1 MSTIIAPPPVSND
14 PAPKSH
20 RARLIIV
27 AVIAAVIGSVFGI
40 VAVASMSGGPA
51 ASRPAATQP
60 AAPAAT
66 QPAAPATTQ
75 PAPPAVTRPAAHL
88 TDSVAQIVRYVTGY
102 KTVGGDTAMIVRVVG
117 TPSDNG
123 VTEYAILVVTYSD
136 GTVWNATYTGHDAAG
151 TCDIAPISQIS

>member
-60 AAPAAT
+60 AA